1 MCLPDGRR
9 CVSSG
14 EAKWIQNTII
24 GNLYSEYHQ
33 KLYRDYWTFLQDYQT
48 NRSCVYSESL
58 GILDSYQYEEVS
70 KTYLCGQYLTR
81 LMSTVNNGY

>member
-1 MCLPDGRR
+1 MDPEHDYRKPVFGISSKTVSGLLDFLAGLP
-9 CVSSG
+9 
-14 EAKWIQNTII
+14 N
-24 GNLYSEYHQ
+24 NP
-33 KLYRDYWTFLQDYQT
+33 
-48 NRSCVYSESL
+48 SCVYSESL